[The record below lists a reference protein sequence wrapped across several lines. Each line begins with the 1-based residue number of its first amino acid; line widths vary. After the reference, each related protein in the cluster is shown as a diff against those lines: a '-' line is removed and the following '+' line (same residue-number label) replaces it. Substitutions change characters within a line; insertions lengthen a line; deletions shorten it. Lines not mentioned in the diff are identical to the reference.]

1 MFHICESAQHK
12 NTSKGITLISV
23 PEEVCGSAELP
34 FLRSSTKSRRDKE
47 QPRAAAPSRAEVRG
61 AARVI

>member
-12 NTSKGITLISV
+12 NTGTGITLISV
-23 PEEVCGSAELP
+23 LEELCGSRELP
-34 FLRSSTKSRRDKE
+34 SLQSSTKSRRDKE
-47 QPRAAAPSRAEVRG
+47 QTCAAVPSRAEVRG